1 MQVRALMATDLATV
15 GPNDSL
21 QTAVDIMLE
30 RAIGSVIVCDVQ
42 HTPLGIVTKSDVL
55 RAASEEGKP
64 LDEIGVSPV
73 MSQPLETIR
82 PTATVQTAL
91 NRLAEAGIKRLV
103 IVDDMELIGI
113 VTMTDIALHLPE
125 EVSEV
130 RHAERHR
137 EEWTEED

>member
-15 GPNDSL
+15 EPNDSL
-21 QTAVDIMLE
+21 QDAVDVMLE
-30 RAIGSVIVCDVQ
+30 RAIGSVIVCDAQ
-42 HTPLGIVTKSDVL
+42 RTPLGIVTKSDVL
-55 RAASEEGKP
+55 RAASREGQP
-64 LDEIGVSPV
+64 LTDIGIAPV

-91 NRLAEAGIKRLV
+91 TRLAETGIKRLV
-103 IVDDMELIGI
+103 IVDDLELVGI

-130 RHAERHR
+130 RHTERHR
-137 EEWTEED
+137 EEWTEE